1 MEDPGPSSIPEN
13 SSQKKFIRTDKIS
26 EIVNDSDSDDGS
38 FSELS
43 NSETYEANSPF
54 SINSSKEAEEEI
66 VQRKPDRGR
75 RTRRAIPKC
84 ANTDLELGWIEKI
97 GKIQK
102 PAFSGV
108 PGINKNYQITQD
120 SSPLDIFEIFF
131 STDLFLYEKVAE
143 GLLASAGTE
152 PQVQGQTSSPA
163 GRLIGRDHFLYRIP
177 ATHAKLKGSLSAHVA
192 CVQREASAKPG
203 GKTKKMHDNVLSK
216 M

>member
-1 MEDPGPSSIPEN
+1 
-13 SSQKKFIRTDKIS
+13 
-26 EIVNDSDSDDGS
+26 VNDSDSDDGS

-54 SINSSKEAEEEI
+54 SSSSSKEAEEEI
-66 VQRKPDRGR
+66 VQRKPDRGKK
-75 RTRRAIPKC
+75 RTRRAIPKR
-84 ANTDLELGWIEKI
+84 ANTDFELGWIEKI
-97 GKIQK
+97 RKIQK

-120 SSPLDIFEIFF
+120 SSSLDIFEIFF
-131 STDLFLYEKVAE
+131 STDLFFYKKVAE

-152 PQVQGQTSSPA
+152 PEVQGQTSSPA
-163 GRLIGRDHFLYRIP
+163 RRLIGRDHVLYRIP
-177 ATHAKLKGSLSAHVA
+177 ATHTKLKGKS
-192 CVQREASAKPG
+192 QRSCRVRAEGSKRQT

>member
-1 MEDPGPSSIPEN
+1 MENPGPSSISKN
-13 SSQKKFIRTDKIS
+13 SSQKKLIRTDKIS
-26 EIVNDSDSDDGS
+26 EIENDSDSDDGS

-43 NSETYEANSPF
+43 NSETYAANSPF
-54 SINSSKEAEEEI
+54 SSSSSKEAEEEI
-66 VQRKPDRGR
+66 VQRKSDRK
-75 RTRRAIPKC
+75 RTCRAIPKC

-97 GKIQK
+97 HKIQK

-108 PGINKNYQITQD
+108 QGINKNYQITQD

-131 STDLFLYEKVAE
+131 STDLFSYEKVAE
-143 GLLASAGTE
+143 GLHASAGTE
-152 PQVQGQTSSPA
+152 PQAQGQTSNPA

-177 ATHAKLKGSLSAHVA
+177 ATHDTLKGK
-192 CVQREASAKPG
+192 CQRSCRVRTERSKCQT